1 MDVRLRPLVMMLRS
15 RRPTQSRKD
24 YLIGLRENVSFA
36 LFGFTS
42 FRLKRF
48 LKRKLVRNEYTP

>member
-15 RRPTQSRKD
+15 KRPTQSRKD
-24 YLIGLRENVSFA
+24 RFIGLRENVSFA

-42 FRLKRF
+42 FRLKRL
-48 LKRKLVRNEYTP
+48 LKLKMARNDKG

>member
-15 RRPTQSRKD
+15 KRPVQSRKD
-24 YLIGLRENVSFA
+24 YLVGLRENVSFA

-48 LKRKLVRNEYTP
+48 LKLRLARNDKG